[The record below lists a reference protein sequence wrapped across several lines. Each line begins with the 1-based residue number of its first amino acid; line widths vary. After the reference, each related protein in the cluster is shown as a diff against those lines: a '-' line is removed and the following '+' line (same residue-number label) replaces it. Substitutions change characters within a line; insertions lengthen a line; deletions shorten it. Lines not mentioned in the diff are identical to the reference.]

1 MTNRLVPVST
11 DLRRHSVIYMLQL
24 FPFTLL
30 VYGVLMDPHVAF
42 THSIWVVNTE
52 KDFPS
57 LGILV
62 GPWAFLCFS
71 SYITRL

>member
-42 THSIWVVNTE
+42 THSIWVVNT
-52 KDFPS
+52 DFPGWNPGWTMGLS
-57 LGILV
+57 VFFKLHHKTL
-62 GPWAFLCFS
+62 A
-71 SYITRL
+71 